1 MARAA
6 PRRDLRT
13 WLAFVKF
20 EHTLFALPFAY
31 AGMALAADG
40 WPGWPVFGWITL
52 AMVGA
57 RTAAMAVNR
66 VVDASIDARNPRTA
80 TREIPAGR
88 LSRRDGVALAVL
100 GFAALAV
107 AGWALN
113 PLTAALLPV
122 AVVFL
127 HGFAGSHPTL
137 APLPQE
143 VAGALGAN
151 LFCTRYAG
159 HGRKDPDG
167 FGGPLAEATLQ
178 QWVDDTREALAIGRE
193 LGERVVVIANSTAA
207 PLASWLAGEGEAP
220 DVLVLM
226 SPNFGLKDPLSE
238 FVLGPWGRQILWLSR
253 GRTHTSACIVGDEHR
268 RVATTVYPS
277 SALMTL
283 SAAIKLGR
291 EAKFEQIEIP
301 ALCLYSEDDQ
311 VISTDDLFAHF
322 RRFKSTHKRIEEVT
336 GCTHEERHVLAG
348 DMMSGESTPEVRDM
362 IVEFVRQREPRNVTT
377 IR

>member
-1 MARAA
+1 MIQSSENKNPEKPRTRSRGRRAVVV
-6 PRRDLRT
+6 LI
-13 WLAFVKF
+13 
-20 EHTLFALPFAY
+20 
-31 AGMALAADG
+31 ALAAIYLIGPRVSTD
-40 WPGWPVFGWITL
+40 VTK
-52 AMVGA
+52 GA
-57 RTAAMAVNR
+57 
-66 VVDASIDARNPRTA
+66 P
-80 TREIPAGR
+80 P
-88 LSRRDGVALAVL
+88 
-100 GFAALAV
+100 AV
-107 AGWALN
+107 AGMGIGELDAYLEASEARFADD
-113 PLTAALLPV
+113 LVGDTAKRIFWHDKPGSKTPV